1 MMVVAKPELPTSYPH
16 QESTLRESP
25 RNNRMKAP
33 FKGEMN
39 TAGKSATIKSIILF
53 SIALFQE
60 VLSGT
65 SAGNAI
71 IGSTLQ
77 PKEGQNYPKT

>member
-1 MMVVAKPELPTSYPH
+1 
-16 QESTLRESP
+16 
-25 RNNRMKAP
+25 
-33 FKGEMN
+33 MN

-60 VLSGT
+60 VLPGS

>member
-1 MMVVAKPELPTSYPH
+1 
-16 QESTLRESP
+16 
-25 RNNRMKAP
+25 
-33 FKGEMN
+33 MN
-39 TAGKSATIKSIILF
+39 TAGKSATIKSIIKSIILF

-60 VLSGT
+60 VLPGS